1 MANLSLKKNK
11 RIYLF
16 FSILVLSNVLL
27 WLQMTT
33 RQTEKSDRKRVQKN
47 KNKKNDFN
55 FTECLWNRSIMRVYV
70 SVCVCVVKKATKIL
84 FGWFIIDGHYW
95 RHHFNVC
102 VCLESGVS
110 YTLVRVFRSF
120 AILI

>member
-1 MANLSLKKNK
+1 MIGREFKKIK
-11 RIYLF
+11 I
-16 FSILVLSNVLL
+16 
-27 WLQMTT
+27 
-33 RQTEKSDRKRVQKN
+33 
-47 KNKKNDFN
+47 KKNDFN

-102 VCLESGVS
+102 VCVLSLVS
-110 YTLVRVFRSF
+110 RTHWCVCFGRLQSLSKLKLLAHSYSHSICDFELNINICWVFELF
-120 AILI
+120 NGGKI